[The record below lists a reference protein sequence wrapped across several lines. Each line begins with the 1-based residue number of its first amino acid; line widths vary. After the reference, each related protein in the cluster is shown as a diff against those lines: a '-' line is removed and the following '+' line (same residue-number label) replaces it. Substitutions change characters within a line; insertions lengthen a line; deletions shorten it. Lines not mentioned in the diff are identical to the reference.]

1 MQRTRSR
8 SRSIGKYEGGSA
20 RLQKIKQIRAEQNT
34 EANYQTIHGT
44 GHVEHRNRAV
54 KEPSQSFTVQW
65 TMNAPTGALSLF
77 FDESAYKRIYTESF
91 KTLHCA
97 LTLWQ
102 VSI

>member
-44 GHVEHRNRAV
+44 GHVEHRNSAV
-54 KEPSQSFTVQW
+54 NEPSRSFTVD
-65 TMNAPTGALSLF
+65 TLLGLGPSPFSLMKAPT
-77 FDESAYKRIYTESF
+77 K
-91 KTLHCA
+91 
-97 LTLWQ
+97 
-102 VSI
+102 